1 LVTPARKE
9 PSIHDRQDTLQQH
22 GSSSAII
29 AHRGTMSSD
38 YDDYDMSKGR
48 AMHENFKGS
57 KGVGEGY
64 WPQDPPWSSS
74 LQLQISRGCNLQ

>member
-1 LVTPARKE
+1 
-9 PSIHDRQDTLQQH
+9 
-22 GSSSAII
+22 
-29 AHRGTMSSD
+29 MSSD

-64 WPQDPPWSSS
+64 WPLDPPWSYNPKPAVTNQQG
-74 LQLQISRGCNLQ
+74 LQLAIDDNYDVCDTAIDDNYDVCVTLQ